1 MKEFNKPNVK
11 ASRYRPE
18 VSTILNKE
26 FFNNFKKTHSRFKN
40 LDDKMLRKII
50 KKFNQVL
57 YQTVIDNRDGV
68 QLPEQIGWLFIGTC
82 QQSKKQNIDFAKSN
96 KYGVKVSN
104 NNWETD
110 GKLAKIFFT
119 NYAPKHKMKNREFW
133 GFTASREFKRA
144 VSKSYPE
151 NWNIY
156 VQVLP
161 KLKIDKV
168 YNSKLYKNYLDGV
181 NKVALKTYNEFDVWQ
196 QLEKQYQ
203 E

>member
-1 MKEFNKPNVK
+1 MREFNKPNVK

-26 FFNNFKKTHSRFKN
+26 FFENFKKTHPKYKY

-50 KKFNQVL
+50 KRFNQVL
-57 YQTVIDNRDGV
+57 YQQVIDTRDGV

-82 QQSKKQNIDFAKSN
+82 QRSKKENVDYAKSK

-119 NYAPKHKMKNREFW
+119 NYAPKHRIKNREFW
-133 GFTASREFKRA
+133 GFTACREFKRA
-144 VSKSYPE
+144 VAKSYPE
-151 NWNIY
+151 NWNMY
-156 VQVLP
+156 LEVLP
-161 KLKIDKV
+161 KAKIDKV
-168 YNSKLYKNYLDGV
+168 YNSAVYKNYLTNTN
-181 NKVALKTYNEFDVWQ
+181 NKALKSYNEFDI
-196 QLEKQYQ
+196 
-203 E
+203 

>member
-1 MKEFNKPNVK
+1 MKEFNKPDVK

-18 VSTILNKE
+18 VTTILNKE
-26 FFNNFKKTHSRFKN
+26 FFENFKKTHPKYKN
-40 LDDKMLRKII
+40 LDNKMLRKII
-50 KKFNQVL
+50 KRFNQVV

-82 QQSKKQNIDFAKSN
+82 QQSKKDNVDFAKSR

-133 GFTASREFKRA
+133 GFVACREFKRA
-144 VSKSYPE
+144 VAKSYPE
-151 NWNIY
+151 NWNMY

-161 KLKIDKV
+161 KAKIDKV
-168 YNSKLYKNYLDGV
+168 YNSIIYKDFLTKV
-181 NKVALKTYNEFDVWQ
+181 NNNALKSYNEFD
-196 QLEKQYQ
+196 L
-203 E
+203 

>member
-1 MKEFNKPNVK
+1 MREFNKPNVK

-26 FFNNFKKTHSRFKN
+26 FFENFKKTHPKYKY

-50 KKFNQVL
+50 KRFNQVL
-57 YQTVIDNRDGV
+57 YQQVIDTRDGV

-82 QQSKKQNIDFAKSN
+82 QRSKRENVDYAKSK

-119 NYAPKHKMKNREFW
+119 NYAPKHRIKNREFW
-133 GFTASREFKRA
+133 GFTACREFKRA
-144 VSKSYPE
+144 VAKSYPE
-151 NWNIY
+151 NWNMY
-156 VQVLP
+156 LEVLP
-161 KLKIDKV
+161 KAKIDKV
-168 YNSKLYKNYLDGV
+168 YNSAVYKNYLTNTN
-181 NKVALKTYNEFDVWQ
+181 NKALKSYNEFDI
-196 QLEKQYQ
+196 
-203 E
+203 